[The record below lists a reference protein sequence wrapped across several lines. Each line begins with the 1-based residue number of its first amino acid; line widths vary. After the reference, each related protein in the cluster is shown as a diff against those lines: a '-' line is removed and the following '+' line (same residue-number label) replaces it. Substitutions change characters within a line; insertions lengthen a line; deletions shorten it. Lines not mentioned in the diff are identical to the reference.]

1 MNGDY
6 LLDTSQQ
13 ILSDITIFSKYAR
26 YEHDLE
32 RRETWEEIVKRNMD
46 MHIRKYPK
54 LATQIEQAYT
64 EFVLPKKVL
73 PSMRSL
79 QFAGKAIERNHSR
92 IYNCA
97 YLPMEHTK
105 AFSEVMFLLLSGTG
119 VGYSVQKHH
128 VAKLPHIKGPHWEKI
143 IYTIPDTIE
152 GWADSID
159 ALINSYVDGSATLIF
174 DYSEI
179 REKGTELVVSGG
191 RAPGPDP
198 LKKCLIAI
206 KKILDEASNRR
217 LTTLEVHDINCHM
230 ANAVLAGGIRRAAMI
245 SLFSADDTAMATC
258 KSGQWW
264 EKNVQRGRANN
275 SVVLPR
281 ATTTHE
287 QFFNLWDIVKDSGAG
302 EPGFYWTNNTE
313 LGTNPSMA
321 A

>member
-1 MNGDY
+1 
-6 LLDTSQQ
+6 
-13 ILSDITIFSKYAR
+13 
-26 YEHDLE
+26 
-32 RRETWEEIVKRNMD
+32 
-46 MHIRKYPK
+46 MHIRKYPQLK
-54 LATQIEQAYT
+54 DTIIPVYT
-64 EFVLPKKVL
+64 DYVLPKKIL

-97 YLPMEHTK
+97 YLPMEHPK

-128 VAKLPHIKGPHWEKI
+128 VAKLPHIKGPHWDKK

-191 RAPGPDP
+191 RAPGPAP

-206 KKILDEASNRR
+206 KKILDEASNRK
-217 LTTLEVHDINCHM
+217 LKTIEVHDINCHM

-245 SLFSADDTAMATC
+245 SLFSIDDKQMATC
-258 KSGQWW
+258 KSGEWW
-264 EKNVQRGRANN
+264 TKNGQRGRANN

-281 ATTTHE
+281 STTSQAE
-287 QFFNLWDIVKDSGAG
+287 FFNLWDIVRDSGAG
-302 EPGFYWTNNTE
+302 EPGFYWTNNVE